1 MAMTVTLVV
10 VTASDTGAKQLWA
23 AAASPDQAVQAV
35 LKQIPEGWTAEL
47 AEHRL
52 SADQVATLNLKPGE
66 VTEFSRGMALGRR
79 K

>member
-10 VTASDTGAKQLWA
+10 VTASDTGGKQLWA
-23 AAASPDQAVQAV
+23 AAVPLDQAVQAV
-35 LKQIPEGWTAEL
+35 LKRIPEGWTAEL

-52 SADQVATLNLKPGE
+52 TADQIATLNLQPGE
-66 VTEFSRGMALGRR
+66 ATEFSRGMALGR